1 MVLRRALVVLLATAC
16 CLLAIPVARASA
28 PSSTGTREWAPA
40 ASATIR
46 PGAQT
51 FTAGGQCTANFVF
64 FDAVDVYVG
73 QAAHCASTDG
83 ATATN
88 GCLAG
93 SRPLGTPVQVR
104 GASRAGT
111 LVYSSWLA
119 MKAAGERD
127 RNACGYNDFALV
139 RLDPADHGK
148 VNPTVPFWGG
158 PTGIAAT
165 TDIFDDVYSYG
176 SSGLRPTSALSPK
189 TGTSLGVED
198 GGWTHLVYTATPGI
212 PGDSGSAFL
221 GPDGSAIG
229 VLATVRAFPEAG
241 SNGVSDISRMLDYM
255 RRHSPFTDVRL
266 ALGTE
271 PFSGLLS

>member
-1 MVLRRALVVLLATAC
+1 MARRALVVLLATAT
-16 CLLAIPVARASA
+16 CLLAVPIARATT
-28 PSSTGTREWAPA
+28 PSTGTREWAPA
-40 ASATIR
+40 ATASIR

-64 FDAVDVYVG
+64 FDATDVYLG

-83 ATATN
+83 ATDTD

-93 SRPLGTPVQVR
+93 SHPLGTPVRVK
-104 GASRAGT
+104 GASQPGT

-127 RNACGYNDFALV
+127 RNACGFNDFALV

-158 PTGIAAT
+158 PVGIASKT
-165 TDIFDDVYSYG
+165 VSLDDVYSYG
-176 SSGLRPTSALSPK
+176 SSGLRPVSALSPK
-189 TGTSLGVED
+189 TGTSLGLED

-221 GPDGSAIG
+221 GPDGKAIG
-229 VLATVRAFPEAG
+229 VLATLRAFPEAG
-241 SNGVSDISRMLDYM
+241 SNGVSDMTRMLSYM
-255 RRHSPFTDVRL
+255 HRHSSFADVRL